1 MFGEG
6 LTVTFHGVRG
16 STPCCS
22 PDLCHFG
29 GNTSCVVVELEGHEP
44 IIFDMGTGLRSYGA
58 DRADQPFEGSILLTH
73 LHWDH
78 VQGLP
83 FFKPLHVPGSRVD
96 VYGPPEDGKSLGEL
110 FSGLMCTPYFPI
122 GCGDVSAEVS
132 FTDASSDRFTIGDA
146 EVLSRP
152 VPHTG
157 ATNGYRVEIGGRKI
171 AYISDHQQPV
181 DDPTFVDEGVLELA
195 DGVDLLIHDAQYTPE
210 QFQQRALWGHSTM
223 DYACE
228 VARQAEA
235 EALVLFHHD
244 PDNTDARLSALV
256 EQTQRYGESL
266 GLAAVIGAREG
277 ESVKFD

>member
-6 LTVTFHGVRG
+6 VTVTFHGVRG

-22 PDLCHFG
+22 PDLCEFG

-44 IIFDMGTGLRSYGA
+44 IIFDMGTGLRPYGIGHG
-58 DRADQPFEGSILLTH
+58 DQPFEGSILLTH

-83 FFKPLHVPGSRVD
+83 FFKPLHVEGSRLNI
-96 VYGPPEDGKSLGEL
+96 YGPPENDTSLGDL
-110 FSGLMCTPYFPI
+110 FNGLMCTPYFPI
-122 GCGDVSAEVS
+122 GCDNVMGDIS
-132 FTDASSDRFTIGDA
+132 FTDASNGRFQIGDA
-146 EVLSRP
+146 EVLVRP

-157 ATNGYRVEIGGRKI
+157 VTNGYRVEIGGRKI
-171 AYISDHQQPV
+171 AYISDHQQPI

-195 DGVDLLIHDAQYTPE
+195 DGVDLLIHDGQYTPE
-210 QFQQRALWGHSTM
+210 QFSQRALWGHSTM
-223 DYACE
+223 AYACE

-244 PDNTDARLSALV
+244 PDNTDARLEALV
-256 EQTQRYGESL
+256 EETRRYGDSL
-266 GLAAVIGAREG
+266 GLAEVIGAREG